1 MENPTLRKAPHV
13 GETYRSDGVYVEAAG
28 EDEKSGSIV
37 RNGDGDYQVCSR
49 SRTFQ
54 TVKIDGVPFSSK
66 VEERLDWLRSQII
79 GGDAEF
85 DSPFG
90 ERRLCYADHT
100 ASGRSLRYIEDFIL
114 RNVLPFYG

>member
-1 MENPTLRKAPHV
+1 MWKKPENF
-13 GETYRSDGVYVEAAG
+13 AG
-28 EDEKSGSIV
+28 EAYSSDKVYAEADREEAESASTGSY
-37 RNGDGDYQVCSR
+37 GVCGRSR
-49 SRTFQ
+49 SFQ
-54 TVKIDGVPFSSK
+54 TVEMGGVPFSSRA
-66 VEERLDWLRSQII
+66 EERLAWLRSQII
-79 GGDAEF
+79 GGEAEF